1 MKINN
6 ACSAFIAMTAA
17 MLLSTGTLHATTHA
31 SALFRTDSESNVS
44 IKLHTQTLA
53 DIKLPRLNQNY
64 SSDIPVIRR
73 IFINDLKPVS
83 SPAVSS
89 TSPDGN
95 NIRDNLSM
103 EKITSEPEPGTL
115 LLLGTGMMGVA
126 LYRRLKTN
134 RHINK

>member
-6 ACSAFIAMTAA
+6 ACSAFLTMTAA

-44 IKLHTQTLA
+44 RKLHTQTLA

-64 SSDIPVIRR
+64 S
-73 IFINDLKPVS
+73 NLKPVS
-83 SPAVSS
+83 SPGVSS

-95 NIRDNLSM
+95 NIHDNLSM
-103 EKITSEPEPGTL
+103 GKITSEPEPGTL

-134 RHINK
+134 RHINR